1 MLRLVIKSLISNKSE
16 NYRRLDNNIRA
27 KDNQRGDIESDRL
40 IEHDKCIGLDKTLMQ
55 NEMQILKITAEL

>member
-1 MLRLVIKSLISNKSE
+1 MKSLISNKSE

-40 IEHDKCIGLDKTLMQ
+40 IEHDKCIGLDKHSCRMRC
-55 NEMQILKITAEL
+55 KF